1 MPTPER
7 WEEEGW
13 EEEAEEAWCEDT
25 QGDWQAEDHQGE
37 CEELQGWEET
47 EEDWAWEEAGNSC
60 SSRSSVDVSRG
71 GRSSVAASRGGRG
84 RGVRRSWNE
93 REEEDETNE
102 PPAKKR
108 RASESPAPPPAEL
121 SRWSSNGSTASTT
134 SNQSWSDWKWNGWQ
148 WGEGRGLS
156 GRDRSDLQEWLQCS
170 NVGARVPGT
179 HIVPC
184 KTPLE
189 GWMADCAYD
198 SGLLQDDMWFGKEDL
213 LQHCRD
219 IGAPVGLVI
228 DLAAP
233 SEFSGAP
240 GKTAS
245 SLLGSFGRRRGR
257 RSMAKLQS
265 ACQILG
271 IRDES
276 YLPRFSKDDIEKIRR
291 KTKEVYKTSQKEGK
305 EAKAKQVLDAWKVVD
320 AAFAAVK
327 ARRATSSSKH
337 SSSSQPPAPSR
348 EPVRK
353 DGQVEN
359 GHQATEGS
367 SNKRKAETLDEAA
380 AEREKAAALKRAAE
394 KAASAK
400 KAKEKAA
407 ALKKAAEKKA
417 AEKAAHIKK
426 LRSEHRARLAADPPR
441 PCLEKRPSYHRNQSA
456 LICKTCQQSS
466 NLRRIPDLKDGVFVC
481 PVCRFRDMDPLSPM
495 KENEKGLLKL
505 ILLQPPVLPEETMG
519 EATVRVKLNL
529 PNLQRWRKQ
538 GEEVDVRM
546 LSLDTC
552 DTLQCWPHS
561 LTMWANGVQAKS
573 C

>member
-228 DLAAP
+228 DLVNTTKYY
-233 SEFSGAP
+233 SG
-240 GKTAS
+240 
-245 SLLGSFGRRRGR
+245 F
-257 RSMAKLQS
+257 
-265 ACQILG
+265 
-271 IRDES
+271 DES
-276 YLPRFSKDDIEKIRR
+276 EDGVEYKKVSIPGRVIPERQSVEEIFDFIDEFLSRRPDMFVAIHCTHGVNRTGFVVAAYLMTRGDQPEH
-291 KTKEVYKTSQKEGK
+291 GK
-305 EAKAKQVLDAWKVVD
+305 
-320 AAFAAVK
+320 AVK
-327 ARRATSSSKH
+327 AF
-337 SSSSQPPAPSR
+337 
-348 EPVRK
+348 
-353 DGQVEN
+353 
-359 GHQATEGS
+359 
-367 SNKRKAETLDEAA
+367 
-380 AEREKAAALKRAAE
+380 EKARGHKMNKDYLIQALKQ
-394 KAASAK
+394 
-400 KAKEKAA
+400 
-407 ALKKAAEKKA
+407 
-417 AEKAAHIKK
+417 
-426 LRSEHRARLAADPPR
+426 
-441 PCLEKRPSYHRNQSA
+441 LEEGQY
-456 LICKTCQQSS
+456 
-466 NLRRIPDLKDGVFVC
+466 
-481 PVCRFRDMDPLSPM
+481 
-495 KENEKGLLKL
+495 
-505 ILLQPPVLPEETMG
+505 
-519 EATVRVKLNL
+519 
-529 PNLQRWRKQ
+529 
-538 GEEVDVRM
+538 
-546 LSLDTC
+546 
-552 DTLQCWPHS
+552 
-561 LTMWANGVQAKS
+561 
-573 C
+573 

>member
-1 MPTPER
+1 
-7 WEEEGW
+7 
-13 EEEAEEAWCEDT
+13 
-25 QGDWQAEDHQGE
+25 
-37 CEELQGWEET
+37 
-47 EEDWAWEEAGNSC
+47 
-60 SSRSSVDVSRG
+60 
-71 GRSSVAASRGGRG
+71 
-84 RGVRRSWNE
+84 
-93 REEEDETNE
+93 
-102 PPAKKR
+102 
-108 RASESPAPPPAEL
+108 
-121 SRWSSNGSTASTT
+121 
-134 SNQSWSDWKWNGWQ
+134 
-148 WGEGRGLS
+148 
-156 GRDRSDLQEWLQCS
+156 
-170 NVGARVPGT
+170 
-179 HIVPC
+179 
-184 KTPLE
+184 
-189 GWMADCAYD
+189 
-198 SGLLQDDMWFGKEDL
+198 
-213 LQHCRD
+213 
-219 IGAPVGLVI
+219 
-228 DLAAP
+228 
-233 SEFSGAP
+233 
-240 GKTAS
+240 
-245 SLLGSFGRRRGR
+245 
-257 RSMAKLQS
+257 MAKLQS

-327 ARRATSSSKH
+327 ARRTTSSSKH

-407 ALKKAAEKKA
+407 ALKKAAEQKA

-561 LTMWANGVQAKS
+561 LTMWANGVQAFQIEAPKEGHKRRDAPRRISACLKS
-573 C
+573 DLNELKISMRDGLTLQRFCIAIVRVKPVHVLEMRKSVRPLSEEGGKKMVQDLLWNSALMASSDEVTAEGSNKCRLICPLTHERIHTPVRGERCAHLQCFDLKAYIEINKNMAAFNKRWTCPVCGLLCKPSDLFLDMYMLTILEKTEDDDDEILFTQDGEWTVTGKIPPPPSPSSDMEEQEHNSGDEQEILADKQSEEEFTPEVMIDDD